1 MPLYTNQRAGMKI
14 AYISKKHIFFLS
26 YYKAHIYI
34 YSHLLLLLSLCG
46 MKQLSDS
53 WEIEMIFNVFDV
65 YVEVLTQ
72 TNN

>member
-1 MPLYTNQRAGMKI
+1 
-14 AYISKKHIFFLS
+14 
-26 YYKAHIYI
+26 
-34 YSHLLLLLSLCG
+34 

>member
-14 AYISKKHIFFLS
+14 AYISKKHIFF
-26 YYKAHIYI
+26 YHITRHIYI